1 MGCFLYVVIKHKE
14 HFQVSFQLVNSFT
27 DILLHFF
34 LENILSSYYLV
45 YVLDCSSGGRR
56 ESTGSCFRSFRG
68 GGGSSCGGSCCG
80 GSCCGGSCCGGSC
93 CGGGS
98 NCGCSSFGG
107 SCGVGGSCGG
117 RSCGGGCNSSTSSW
131 DGCGCGRGYR

>member
-45 YVLDCSSGGRR
+45 YVLDCSSGGRK

-68 GGGSSCGGSCCG
+68 GGGSSCGGS
-80 GSCCGGSCCGGSC
+80 
-93 CGGGS
+93 
-98 NCGCSSFGG
+98 
-107 SCGVGGSCGG
+107 
-117 RSCGGGCNSSTSSW
+117 NSSTSSW
-131 DGCGCGRGYR
+131 DGCGCGRCYREPSRSCG